1 MAGVIIG
8 TDEYKIGVE
17 ERMLTKHFGSQY
29 VDYQK
34 RTQRIVPFSILFY
47 MAEISEKG
55 MKMQL

>member
-1 MAGVIIG
+1 
-8 TDEYKIGVE
+8 
-17 ERMLTKHFGSQY
+17 MLTIHFGIQY